1 MSKQDTKARNLSG
14 KRIKML
20 RIHKEMLQ
28 ADLCAALSVDYD
40 IEMTQNTLS
49 NIERGARIIQDNEL
63 AAFAK
68 ILDASP
74 SWLLFG
80 DDTPKLSD
88 TPLKS

>member
-1 MSKQDTKARNLSG
+1 MSKETKVRNLSG
-14 KRIKML
+14 KRIKMV

-63 AAFAK
+63 AAFAQ
-68 ILDASP
+68 ILDANP
-74 SWLLFG
+74 VWLLFG
-80 DDTPKLSD
+80 DESPEFSNA
-88 TPLKS
+88 PLRS